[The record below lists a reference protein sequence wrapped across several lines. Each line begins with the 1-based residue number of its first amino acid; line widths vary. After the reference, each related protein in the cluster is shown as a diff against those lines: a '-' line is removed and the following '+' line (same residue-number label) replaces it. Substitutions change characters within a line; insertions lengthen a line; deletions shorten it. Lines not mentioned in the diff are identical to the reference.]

1 MNNLKQ
7 TDVQPVYLF
16 PTGGRGL
23 ELANHISLIQYITL
37 LQKLLDMDYLNPENP
52 TVLRRAL
59 TGVAGINTNGIT
71 ITYQLHQQFLKN
83 QVRIFTPRKNT
94 NQNSTI
100 RFETI
105 NH

>member
-37 LQKLLDMDYLNPENP
+37 LQKLLDMDFPCKM
-52 TVLRRAL
+52 AF
-59 TGVAGINTNGIT
+59 GIP
-71 ITYQLHQQFLKN
+71 
-83 QVRIFTPRKNT
+83 RI
-94 NQNSTI
+94 S
-100 RFETI
+100 
-105 NH
+105 